1 MMGTPMMGVMALM
14 GITPWSPPTL
24 KSVQNKA
31 MSAPARIVTG
41 MRRLWLLVASI
52 SLAMCGTT
60 SPRKPIGPQ

>member
-1 MMGTPMMGVMALM
+1 MGTPIIGVMALI

-41 MRRLWLLVASI
+41 MRRLWLLVESN
-52 SLAMCGTT
+52 T
-60 SPRKPIGPQ
+60 